1 MTKTLVHGNADDSA
15 FGPES
20 CSMKTL
26 LLSEIFPPMTGGS
39 GRWFW
44 EIYSHLSR
52 EQVAIVAGNVVGA
65 EAFDVMHNLDVTRLP
80 LTFADWGLASW
91 CGLSDY
97 WRAFRAVRQIVKSR
111 GIEHIHCGRCLPEGL
126 IALMVN
132 KLDGIPFSCYVHGE
146 DANAVSLGAA
156 DGVLSSRQLR
166 WMTRQVMISTS
177 AVIANSRNSARIAS
191 GQWGL
196 PAERVKLLHPGCDTN
211 YFVPAARDA
220 TVRKSLGWGDRP
232 VLLTVGR
239 LQKRKGHDMVIR
251 ALSQVREAI
260 PDVLFAIVG
269 GGEELEPLKQLVVSE
284 RQQDH
289 VLFHG
294 KLADEQLRQAYQQAD
309 LFVLANRQIGTD
321 IEGFG
326 MVLLEAQA
334 CGRPVLAGDSGG
346 TAETMSLGETGEV
359 VNCDQP
365 DELALRMIRLLLNRD
380 ELEQRGVAARSWVIE
395 HFDWTALRQQAA
407 EMFGLTNVC
416 KPDEVSHQTM
426 RNEHDNDLRLAT
438 TS

>member
-1 MTKTLVHGNADDSA
+1 
-15 FGPES
+15 
-20 CSMKTL
+20 MKTL
-26 LLSEIFPPMTGGS
+26 LLSEIFPPQTGGS

-44 EIYSHLSR
+44 EIYSR
-52 EQVAIVAGNVVGA
+52 MPRDQFVIAAGTDP
-65 EAFDVMHNLDVTRLP
+65 EALVFDRTHDLDVVRLP
-80 LTFADWGLASW
+80 LTLPDWGLASW
-91 CGLSDY
+91 AGISGY
-97 WRAFRAVRQIVKSR
+97 WRLFRIIRQIVRER
-111 GIEHIHCGRCLPEGL
+111 GIDRIHCGRCLPCGFV
-126 IALMVN
+126 ALMLN

-156 DGVLSSRQLR
+156 DGVLCSRQLR
-166 WMTRQVMISTS
+166 WMTRQVMNSVSTI
-177 AVIANSRNSARIAS
+177 IANSRNSARIATE
-191 GQWGL
+191 QWGL
-196 PAERVKLLHPGCDTN
+196 PEERVQLLHPGCDTN

-220 TVRKSLGWGDRP
+220 NVRKALGWGDRP

-269 GGEELEPLKQLVVSE
+269 SGEELESLQRLVESE
-284 RQQDH
+284 GQQDH

-294 KLADEQLRQAYQQAD
+294 KLSDEQLRQAYQQTD

-326 MVLLEAQA
+326 MVLLESQA

-359 VNCDQP
+359 VNCDGP
-365 DELALRMIRLLLNRD
+365 DQLALRLIQLLLDRNRLD
-380 ELEQRGVAARSWVIE
+380 EMGRAGRKWVVE
-395 HFDWTALRQQAA
+395 HFDWTALSQRAASLFGVKPLPSTTRQHPQRANAA
-407 EMFGLTNVC
+407 TEPHSDL
-416 KPDEVSHQTM
+416 VSTQTP
-426 RNEHDNDLRLAT
+426 AGT
-438 TS
+438 V

>member
-1 MTKTLVHGNADDSA
+1 
-15 FGPES
+15 
-20 CSMKTL
+20 MKTL

-44 EIYSHLSR
+44 EIYSHMPR
-52 EQVAIVAGNVVGA
+52 DQFVIAAGHDVEA
-65 EAFDVMHNLDVTRLP
+65 EAFDRTHDLNVVRLP
-80 LTFADWGLASW
+80 MTLSDWGLASW
-91 CGLSDY
+91 KGIASY
-97 WRAFRAVRQIVKSR
+97 WRLFRAIRKIVHER
-111 GIEHIHCGRCLPEGL
+111 GIERIHCGRCLPCGF
-126 IALMVN
+126 IALMLN
-132 KLDGIPFSCYVHGE
+132 KFDGIPFSCYVHGE
-146 DANAVSLGAA
+146 DANAVSMGAV
-156 DGVLSSRQLR
+156 DGVMSSRQLR
-166 WMTRQVMISTS
+166 WMTRQVMNSTT
-177 AVIANSRNSARIAS
+177 AIIANSRNSARIAS
-191 GQWGL
+191 EQWGL
-196 PAERVKLLHPGCDTN
+196 PAERVKLLHPGCDTK
-211 YFVPAARDA
+211 YFVPAARDM
-220 TVRKSLGWGDRP
+220 TVRNALGWGDRP

-239 LQKRKGHDMVIR
+239 LQKRKGHDMMIR

-269 GGEELEPLKQLVVSE
+269 SGEELEPLQRLVESE
-284 RQQDH
+284 GQQNH

-359 VNCDQP
+359 VNCDSP
-365 DELALRMIRLLLNRD
+365 DQLALRLIRLLLDRD
-380 ELEQRGVAARSWVIE
+380 ELERRGLAARTWVVE

-407 EMFGLTNVC
+407 EMFGL
-416 KPDEVSHQTM
+416 KDFSEPEGVSP
-426 RNEHDNDLRLAT
+426 RT
-438 TS
+438 TRETVRTLTPSGSPS